1 MKLFAC
7 LFAATAFLAACDS
20 GSIAAATR
28 DVDAA
33 SYGEDWPFS
42 VSEAELSCPNRYPA
56 LTANGVT
63 YGLTMGGTMQGL
75 ADIKPI
81 RLVRPDLADRFG
93 DAAAEMGA
101 PLPLVNMDAVVEMAL
116 ELCYD

>member
-7 LFAATAFLAACDS
+7 LTLAVILISGCDSALVSGATA
-20 GSIAAATR
+20 SI
-28 DVDAA
+28 DAE
-33 SYGEDWPFS
+33 SWGEDWPFS
-42 VSEAELSCPNRYPA
+42 VTKAELSCPNRYPA
-56 LTANGVT
+56 LTVNGVT

-81 RLVRPDLADRFG
+81 RLVRPDLAERFG
-93 DAAAEMGA
+93 EQAAQMGA

-116 ELCYD
+116 ELCSD